1 MAVVAVMLTS
11 VVIAAC
17 GDDDD
22 DDATSSVVGT
32 WVGVDDDDDTLTV
45 IVNANGTGTYTS
57 VDQRRSSGR
66 APKTETGAF
75 TWQMQGADRGI
86 IMTPRNSYYYG
97 EGAMEIDY
105 FIVNGNT
112 MSIYDDG
119 YNDDLDWVLV
129 KQ

>member
-32 WVGVDDDDDTLTV
+32 WVGVDDDETLTV

-57 VDQRRSSGR
+57 VEQHRSSGR
-66 APKTETGAF
+66 APTTETGAF

-86 IMTPRNSYYYG
+86 FMTPRNSYYYG

-112 MSIYDDG
+112 MSIYGDG
-119 YNDDLDWVLV
+119 YNGDLDWVLV